1 MHKRIEVESFDVY
14 PFAMRPTDVPIGLL
28 VSRTAKALSRAFDD
42 ALVAA
47 GGSTPTW
54 LVLLAIKTG
63 GHRTQGDLA
72 EAVGVRQPTL
82 THHLDSLEREGLV
95 HREREAGNRRVQQVA
110 LTDAGEQMFLRLRRA
125 AGSFDGRLRAG
136 LDETEV
142 TELRRLLAHLVE
154 NAQPD

>member
-1 MHKRIEVESFDVY
+1 
-14 PFAMRPTDVPIGLL
+14 MRPSEVPIGLL

-54 LVLLAIKTG
+54 LVLLAIKSG

-82 THHLDSLEREGLV
+82 THHLDALERDGLV
-95 HREREAGNRRVQQVA
+95 HREREPGNRRVQQVT
-110 LTDAGEQMFLRLRRA
+110 LTDIGEQLFLRLRRA

-142 TELRRLLAHLVE
+142 TELRRLLSHLVE

>member
-1 MHKRIEVESFDVY
+1 VSSGDL
-14 PFAMRPTDVPIGLL
+14 PIGLL

-54 LVLLAIKTG
+54 LVLLALTG
-63 GHRTQGDLA
+63 GDHRTQGELA
-72 EAVGVRQPTL
+72 DAVGVRQPTL
-82 THHLDSLEREGLV
+82 THHLDAMERAGFV
-95 HREREAGNRRVQQVA
+95 TRVREPDNRRVQRVVV
-110 LTDAGEQMFLRLRRA
+110 TEAGSTLFLRLRRA

-136 LDETEV
+136 LDDDEV
-142 TELRRLLAHLVE
+142 AALRRVLAQLTE

>member
-1 MHKRIEVESFDVY
+1 MPERIDVESFDVY
-14 PFAMRPTDVPIGLL
+14 SSAVRPSDVPVGLL
-28 VSRTAKALSRAFDD
+28 VSRTAKTLSRAFDD
-42 ALVAA
+42 ALAAA

-54 LVLLAIKTG
+54 LVLLAVKTG
-63 GHRTQGDLA
+63 SHRTQGDLA

-82 THHLDSLEREGLV
+82 THHLDALEREGLV
-95 HREREAGNRRVQQVA
+95 HREREPGNRRVQQVA
-110 LTDAGEQMFLRLRRA
+110 LTEAGEQLFLRLRRA

-136 LDETEV
+136 LDETQV